1 MCLPCRGLACII
13 NVKRVGGTDDRT
25 GTDIDRDNL
34 RELWTQ
40 MGFHVFVY
48 NDEDDLTVQ
57 VRMTA
62 RQLGE
67 CVK

>member
-1 MCLPCRGLACII
+1 MCLPCRGLVCII
-13 NVKRVGGTDDRT
+13 NVKHVIGTDDRT

-40 MGFHVFVY
+40 LGFEVFVY
-48 NDEDDLTVQ
+48 NDEDDLTVK

-62 RQLGE
+62 RPLGE